1 MSAATPI
8 PAPTVARHPVHPH
21 PGPAL
26 APAAAAERVSHMEDQ
41 SPSFTTRR
49 RGNPLN
55 RITRPKF
62 NVTIAE
68 LWFWRL
74 AIPALIAAAIFR

>member
-1 MSAATPI
+1 
-8 PAPTVARHPVHPH
+8 
-21 PGPAL
+21 
-26 APAAAAERVSHMEDQ
+26 MEDQ